1 MRANKWGVRFTL
13 AITVASLFMSI
24 IFTTCNIEW
33 WKNFSFA
40 LFGSSIISLIICL
53 ITHKCLSKSSAR
65 EIVTSIFAMNENCF
79 ANLYSSKVD
88 TTLEETQKALG
99 IAISE
104 LYKAYILTLEHIEG
118 LFWRPRKY
126 DTLKRE
132 FKSFKSMIEAKLKSL
147 QDLGF
152 YIEFCQ
158 EHTEKNTKK
167 LYYILDKEVS
177 DQKLYRKAMIIAK
190 KYFKDIYSYEEN
202 DNSKDIKKR
211 HANSFK
217 TIVEQTTIED

>member
-24 IFTTCNIEW
+24 IFTIYDIGW
-33 WKNFSFA
+33 WTNLSFA

-79 ANLYSSKVD
+79 TNLYSSKAD
-88 TTLEETQKALG
+88 TTLEGMQKALG
-99 IAISE
+99 IATSE

-118 LFWRPRKY
+118 LFALFKNQKILRK
-126 DTLKRE
+126 E

-158 EHTEKNTKK
+158 EHAEKNTKK

-177 DQKLYRKAMIIAK
+177 DQKLYRKAMVIAK

-211 HANSFK
+211 RANSFK

>member
-33 WKNFSFA
+33 WENFSFA

-79 ANLYSSKVD
+79 ANLYSSKAD

-158 EHTEKNTKK
+158 EHAEKNTKK

>member
-24 IFTTCNIEW
+24 IFTIYDIGW
-33 WKNFSFA
+33 WTNLSFA

-79 ANLYSSKVD
+79 ANLYSSKAD
-88 TTLEETQKALG
+88 TTLEGTQKALG

-132 FKSFKSMIEAKLKSL
+132 FKSFKRMIENKLKSL
-147 QDLGF
+147 QSIGF

-158 EHTEKNTKK
+158 EDAEKNTKK

-177 DQKLYRKAMIIAK
+177 DKELYRKAMVIAK
-190 KYFKDIYSYEEN
+190 KYFKDIYSYEEYDDSQN
-202 DNSKDIKKR
+202 LKKK
-211 HANSFK
+211 HADSFK